1 MSGSARLRPLVRGG
15 LALVLLLV
23 ALVLTGSPAQA
34 TSGLEVG
41 IRLTSGNTLSSGT
54 PFRYEVALVCTR
66 STDACADVVGRIPL
80 GDAAAYQRSEEPATA
95 PAGVT
100 VTQTVED
107 DDLVVRLTGALPAGA
122 TALAT
127 FSLTPPNDTTPDGTS
142 WELEPVATS
151 SNAGT
156 SRHAP
161 PGYDEEVTAHV
172 DATTTAVAHVG
183 LTDSALRRPGD
194 EVTFDLRVSCVQPDT
209 GNWFPGRLEITAELA
224 RGLTLVGSTPAG
236 ARVSGRTLTWTPTGD
251 ALPASCRERGAD
263 GVVAG
268 TVTARIDEG
277 QTDRAQLPLSLRV
290 TPTTAGGG
298 HRWTGEPATD
308 SAQVTV
314 MGAPGASP
322 GSLFAGAFG
331 QVRTSTSD
339 DGTAED
345 RSQATYPGNW
355 LGVLPAQPAFS
366 LEQFQPNGA
375 TGLTQAGFKTSYNNI
390 EDGSGYAVGVAQQM
404 PCLGSGTRHEP
415 SSGSCAPA
423 FHATTAALWVDND
436 ADGSTGEAVPGG
448 YRARAVLTDGRR
460 VTLHRTGGTTALD
473 DRGQWVGFSVPDSA
487 VGRVRAIEF
496 PASTGIESYTM
507 SWAVFGYVDPEVD
520 PGEVVVARSSA
531 SATYGDDT
539 TQLSSRDAVLTVV
552 ARPQLGVDASYAAA
566 TLPEVGATTTLDVTG
581 SALLPAGSDTDL
593 VLAERLPEGLDWHGS
608 VPATLPATL
617 EITHRAGGRGQTVTE
632 REVALPLV
640 VARNAGGSGR
650 TLVRAVVDADEL
662 AAQVTDEAGARVRLQ
677 LSLPVVATRPG
688 LLAHEARLVAP
699 GTPISQ
705 VCAQQ
710 PATTSRS
717 VPTSATGLA
726 HTAPGCLATS
736 TVQVETGDGAASFSV
751 DVQVQGDADE
761 EPKAAPSLGLADDG
775 EATYTLRWRNTATTP
790 LKDVTVYD
798 VLPTLDDTL
807 LAGAASGTP
816 RGSGF
821 EVELLDV
828 EAPNGVRVATA
839 EDSDVCHSLG
849 TEPQAEGCA
858 AWRTDGDPDGVR
870 ALRLTS
876 GATYDIGEGFDVT
889 LTVGLP
895 DDVAPGS
902 VAWNTAVA
910 TARNAWSGSTLPPVE
925 SAKVGLTPYAEDLP
939 PVVTLETDRAYAGPG
954 EQVTYTVRLANPGP
968 HPITTAAP
976 VGTLPVGLDFVAATA
991 GAVVRLLLDVLDGLT
1006 GGLLGEV
1013 VGPVD
1018 EPVPTLPGLPVAPG
1032 FDPTQPRSAGSEVT
1046 WPEIELAPYET
1057 RDIQL
1062 TAQPDAYSAGS
1073 LLSRFVVEGAILPN
1087 PCPEGEGVCAEVNV
1101 PSGQLTV
1108 THEAEGDGA
1117 PLYAAGPTAVRVD
1130 CVRGGVPVHG
1140 FPRTLQL
1147 ADGQVSAALPV
1158 PYGAVCSGGVTQDQ
1172 GATDVAVSPATGTR
1186 VTPETPQGALVVTTR
1201 FDLARVVVDRRVS
1214 GVGAAMAPATALVSV
1229 TCRWRDET
1237 LPGFPMQVSM
1247 GRGERVGLTALLPVG
1262 ALCTSTE
1269 TSGAPADEVPGGS
1282 VVATAVAGGET
1293 LLSTHGVYSAGRLRM
1308 TAGDDLDDDARVAV
1322 TCRREGAVTWSGEV
1336 RAAPGTTA
1344 VARSGGRDV
1353 LLPAGTS
1360 CDAAPTDLAQRVSAD
1375 GALAVAADGGARV
1388 QDLDLVVSA
1397 APAAQA
1403 AVGDLLDS
1411 VGLGGVRGPGGGVGA
1426 GRLAD
1431 PSVAVPGQAPT
1442 GPVPP
1447 TGDPTTRTTTDDD
1460 PDGEL
1465 GLAAPASGD
1474 TADDED
1480 GGRDVPVLPLAL
1492 GGLLLLAAG
1501 ALWTR
1506 FRL

>member
-1 MSGSARLRPLVRGG
+1 MSGSARLRPVVRGG
-15 LALVLLLV
+15 LALVLVLV

-41 IRLTSGNTLSSGT
+41 IRLTSGNTLPSGT
-54 PFRYEVALVCTR
+54 PFDYEVALVCTR
-66 STDACADVVGRIPL
+66 SHDGCADVVARIPL
-80 GDAAAYQRSEEPATA
+80 GDAAAYQRGEEPGTA
-95 PAGVT
+95 PAGLT
-100 VTQTVED
+100 VTQAVED
-107 DDLVVRLTGALPAGA
+107 DELVVRLSGSLPAGG
-122 TALAT
+122 TALAR

-142 WELEPVATS
+142 WELEPTATS

-183 LTDSALRRPGD
+183 LRDSSLRRPGD
-194 EVTFDLRVSCVQPDT
+194 EVTFDLRISCVQPDT
-209 GNWFPGRLEITAELA
+209 GNWFPGRLEIRAELA
-224 RGLTLVGSTPAG
+224 RGLTLVRATPAG
-236 ARVSGRTLTWTPTGD
+236 AQVTGRTLTWTPEGG

-263 GVVAG
+263 GVVTG
-268 TVTARIDEG
+268 TVTARIDQG

-375 TGLTQAGFKTSYNNI
+375 TGLAQAGFKTSYNNI

-436 ADGSTGEAVPGG
+436 ADGATGEAVPGS
-448 YRARAVLTDGRR
+448 YRARALLTDGRR

-520 PGEVVVARSSA
+520 PGEVVVARSAA

-581 SALLPAGSDTDL
+581 SALLPAGSSTDL

-617 EITHRAGGRGQTVTE
+617 EVTHRATGRGQTVTE
-632 REVALPLV
+632 RDVELPLV

-650 TLVRAVVDADEL
+650 TLVRAVLDADDL

-677 LSLPVVATRPG
+677 LSLPVVAERPG

-705 VCAQQ
+705 VCAQR

-775 EATYTLRWRNTATTP
+775 EATYTLRWRNTSTTP
-790 LKDVTVYD
+790 LKDVTLVD

-828 EAPNGVRVATA
+828 EAPTGVRVATA
-839 EDSDVCHSLG
+839 DDSDVCHSLG
-849 TEPQAEGCA
+849 TAPPAEGCA
-858 AWRTDGDPDGVR
+858 AWQDRGDLDGAR

-895 DDVAPGS
+895 DDVAVGS
-902 VAWNTAVA
+902 VAWNTAAA

-925 SAKVGLTPYAEDLP
+925 SAKVGLTPYAATLP
-939 PVVTLETDRAYAGPG
+939 PVVTVETDRAYAGPG
-954 EQVTYTVRLANPGP
+954 EPVTYTVRLANPGP

-976 VGTLPVGLDFVAATA
+976 VGTLPVGLDVVGATA
-991 GAVVRLLLDVLDGLT
+991 GAVVRLLLDVVDGLT
-1006 GGLLGEV
+1006 GGLLG
-1013 VGPVD
+1013 
-1018 EPVPTLPGLPVAPG
+1018 LPSLPEQPG

-1046 WPEIELAPYET
+1046 WPQVELAPYET
-1057 RDIQL
+1057 RDLQL

-1087 PCPEGEGVCAEVNV
+1087 PCPEGAGVCAEVNV

-1140 FPRTLQL
+1140 FPRTLL
-1147 ADGQVSAALPV
+1147 LTDGQVSAALPV

-1172 GATDVAVSPATGTR
+1172 GATDVAVSPATGTT
-1186 VTPETPQGALVVTTR
+1186 VTPEAPQGALVVTTR

-1214 GVGAAMAPATALVSV
+1214 GVGAAMAPARALVSV
-1229 TCRWRDET
+1229 TCRWRDQT
-1237 LPGFPMQVSM
+1237 LPGFPMQLPM
-1247 GRGERVGLTALLPVG
+1247 ARGERVGLTAQLPVG

-1269 TSGAPADEVPGGS
+1269 ESGAPADEVPGGS
-1282 VVATAVAGGET
+1282 VVATAVADGES
-1293 LLSTHGVYSAGRLRM
+1293 LLSTHGVYSAGRVRV
-1308 TAGDDLDDDARVAV
+1308 TAADDLDDDARVAV
-1322 TCRREGAVTWSGEV
+1322 TCRREGAVVWSGEV
-1336 RAAPGTTA
+1336 RVAPGATA

-1353 LLPAGTS
+1353 LLPAGTG
-1360 CDAAPTDLAQRVSAD
+1360 CEAAPTDRAQRVRAG

-1388 QDLDLVVSA
+1388 QDLDLVVGA
-1397 APAAQA
+1397 APAGQA
-1403 AVGDLLDS
+1403 AVGGLLDA
-1411 VGLGGVRGPGGGVGA
+1411 VGLGGARGPGGVVGLP
-1426 GRLAD
+1426 GNLAD
-1431 PSVAVPGQAPT
+1431 PSVTVPGAAPT

-1447 TGDPTTRTTTDDD
+1447 AGDPTTRTTTDDD

-1465 GLAAPASGD
+1465 GLAAPASSE
-1474 TADDED
+1474 ADDAGD
-1480 GGRDVPVLPLAL
+1480 GGRDVPVLPLTL

-1506 FRL
+1506 FRLR

>member
-1 MSGSARLRPLVRGG
+1 MSGSARLRPVVRGG
-15 LALVLLLV
+15 LALVLVLA
-23 ALVLTGSPAQA
+23 ALVLSGSPAQA

-41 IRLTSGNTLSSGT
+41 IRLTSGNKLSSGA
-54 PFRYEVALVCTR
+54 PFTYEVGVVCGRTQG
-66 STDACADVVGRIPL
+66 TCADVVVRVPL
-80 GDAAAYQRSEEPATA
+80 GGAAAYHHQAEPATT

-100 VTQTVED
+100 ATQVVED
-107 DDLVVRLTGALPAGA
+107 GELVVTLTGALPAGG
-122 TALAT
+122 TALVP
-127 FSLTPPNDTTPDGTS
+127 FRLTPPNDTTPDGTS
-142 WELEPVATS
+142 WELEPAATS
-151 SNAGT
+151 SSAGT

-161 PGYDEEVTAHV
+161 PGYDAAVTSHV
-172 DATTTAVAHVG
+172 EARTTAVAHVG

-194 EVTFDLRVSCVQPDT
+194 EVTFDLRVSCVQADT
-209 GNWFPGRLEITAELA
+209 GNWFPGRLEIRAELA
-224 RGLTLVGSTPAG
+224 RGLTLVGATPAG
-236 ARVSGRTLTWTPTGD
+236 AQVSGRTLTWTPTGD

-263 GVVAG
+263 GVVSG

-277 QTDRAQLPLSLRV
+277 QTDRAQLPLALRV
-290 TPTTAGGG
+290 TPTTADAGR
-298 HRWTGEPATD
+298 RWTGTPATD

-339 DGTAED
+339 DGTDED

-404 PCLGSGTRHEP
+404 PCLSSGTRHEP
-415 SSGSCAPA
+415 TSGSCAPA

-436 ADGSTGEAVPGG
+436 ADGATGDALPGS
-448 YRARAVLTDGRR
+448 YRARAVLTDGSR

-473 DRGQWVGFSVPDSA
+473 DRGQWMGFSVPDSA

-507 SWAVFGYVDPEVD
+507 SWAVFGYVDQQVA
-520 PGEVVVARSSA
+520 PGEVVVARSA
-531 SATYGDDT
+531 AAATYGDDT

-552 ARPQLGVDASYAAA
+552 ARPQLGVDATYGAPS
-566 TLPEVGATTTLDVTG
+566 LPEVGATTTLDVTG
-581 SALLPAGSDTDL
+581 RALVPAGAASDL
-593 VLAERLPEGLDWHGS
+593 VLAERLPEGLDWNGS

-617 EITHRAGGRGQTVTE
+617 EITHRADGRGQTVTE
-632 REVALPLV
+632 RDVDLPLL

-650 TLVRAVVDADEL
+650 TLVRAALGADEL
-662 AAQVTDEAGARVRLQ
+662 ADVVTDEAGARVRLQ
-677 LSLPVVATRPG
+677 VSLPVVARRPG
-688 LLAHEARLVAP
+688 LLGHEARLVAP

-705 VCAQQ
+705 VCAQR

-717 VPTSATGLA
+717 APTSVTGLR

-736 TVQVETGDGAASFSV
+736 SLQVETGDGAASFAV
-751 DVQVQGDADE
+751 DVQVQGDADDD
-761 EPKAAPSLGLADDG
+761 PKAAPSLGLAADG
-775 EATYTLRWRNTATTP
+775 EATYTVRWRNTATTP
-790 LKDVTVYD
+790 LKDVTLYD
-798 VLPTLDDTL
+798 VLPTADDTL

-821 EVELLDV
+821 AVEVLDV
-828 EAPNGVRVATA
+828 EVPRGVRVATA
-839 EDSDVCHSLG
+839 DRSDVCHTLG
-849 TEPQAEGCA
+849 TAPQAEGCA
-858 AWRTDGDPDGVR
+858 GWREGGDPAQAR
-870 ALRLTS
+870 ALRVTS

-889 LTVGLP
+889 ITVRLP
-895 DDVAPGS
+895 DDVAVGS
-902 VAWNTAVA
+902 VAWNTAAA
-910 TARNAWSGSTLPPVE
+910 TARNAWTGSALPPVE
-925 SAKVGLTPYAEDLP
+925 SAKVGLTPYAADLP

-954 EQVTYTVRLANPGP
+954 EPVTYTVRLANPGP

-991 GAVVRLLLDVLDGLT
+991 GAVVRLLVNVLDGLT
-1006 GGLLGEV
+1006 GGLLGEL
-1013 VGPVD
+1013 
-1018 EPVPTLPGLPVAPG
+1018 VPPTQPG
-1032 FDPTQPRSAGSEVT
+1032 FDPAQPRSTGSEVT

-1087 PCPEGEGVCAEVNV
+1087 PCPEGAGVCAEVNV

-1108 THEAEGDGA
+1108 THEAEGEGA

-1172 GATDVAVSPATGTR
+1172 GATDVAVTPATGTR
-1186 VTPETPQGALVVTTR
+1186 VTPEAPQGALVVTTR
-1201 FDLARVVVDRRVS
+1201 FDLARVVVDRRVA
-1214 GVGAAMAPATALVSV
+1214 GVGAAMAPADALVSV
-1229 TCRWRDET
+1229 SCSWRDET
-1237 LPGFPMQVSM
+1237 LPGFPMQVRM
-1247 GRGERVGLTALLPVG
+1247 ARGERVGLTALLPVG
-1262 ALCTSTE
+1262 ARCTSTE
-1269 TSGAPADEVPGGS
+1269 TSGAPADAVPGGT
-1282 VVATAVAGGET
+1282 VVATAAADGES
-1293 LLSTHGVYSAGRLRM
+1293 LLSTVGVYSAGRVRV
-1308 TAGDDLDDDARVAV
+1308 TASDALDGDARVAV
-1322 TCRREGAVTWSGEV
+1322 TCRREGAVVWSGEL
-1336 RAAPGTTA
+1336 RAAPGSTA
-1344 VARSGGRDV
+1344 VARAGGRDV

-1360 CDAAPTDLAQRVSAD
+1360 CDAAPTDRAHRVSAD
-1375 GALAVAADGGARV
+1375 GPLAVAADGGARV
-1388 QDLDLVVSA
+1388 QDLDLVVAA
-1397 APAAQA
+1397 APAGQA
-1403 AVGDLLDS
+1403 AVGGLLDT
-1411 VGLGGVRGPGGGVGA
+1411 VGLGGVRGPGGVA
-1426 GRLAD
+1426 GPPVSLAD
-1431 PSVAVPGQAPT
+1431 PSVTVPGQAPA

-1447 TGDPTTRTTTDDD
+1447 AGDPTTRTTPDGDD
-1460 PDGEL
+1460 PAGEL
-1465 GLAAPASGD
+1465 GLAAPASGEA
-1474 TADDED
+1474 TDEGD
-1480 GGRDVPVLPLAL
+1480 GGRDVPVLPLTL